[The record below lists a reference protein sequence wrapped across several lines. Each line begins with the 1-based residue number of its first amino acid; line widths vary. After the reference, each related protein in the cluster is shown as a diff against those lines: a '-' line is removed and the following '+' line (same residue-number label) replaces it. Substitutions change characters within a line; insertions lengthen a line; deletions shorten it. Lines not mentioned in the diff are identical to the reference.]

1 MNRTLIE
8 DTVTDVLARSNSK
21 IEVVLENLFP
31 GKRLIGGKYNLDDNR
46 ITLYL
51 GVLEQQCELLFD
63 SLEPFQ
69 EYVRVVLAHELGHAH
84 DPELEYLSNRLSSI
98 RGKVS
103 RTRISLR
110 LEQNA
115 WQYADDLLRGENPIV
130 FDTIRGQSLSGY
142 YEVLPE
148 YARYLAAASTATTA

>member
-8 DTVTDVLARSNSK
+8 DTVTDVLTRSNSK
-21 IEVVLENLFP
+21 IEVVLEHLFP

-51 GVLEQQCELLFD
+51 GVLEQQCRILFD
-63 SLEPFQ
+63 SLEPFE

-84 DPELEYLSNRLSSI
+84 DPELEYLSDRLVHI
-98 RGKVS
+98 RGQLS
-103 RTRISLR
+103 RTRVSLR

-115 WQYADDLLRGENPIV
+115 WRYANDLLRLENPIV
-130 FDTIRGQSLSGY
+130 FDTIMGQSLSGY

-148 YARYLAAASTATTA
+148 YAHYVESAATTA

>member
-8 DTVTDVLARSNSK
+8 HIVTDVLTRSNSE

-31 GKRLIGGKYNLDDNR
+31 GRRLVGGKYSLDDNR

-51 GVLEQQCELLFD
+51 GVLEEQCKLLFG
-63 SLEPFQ
+63 SLEPFE

-84 DPELEYLSNRLSSI
+84 DPELEYLSERLVRI

-103 RTRISLR
+103 RTRVSLR
-110 LEQNA
+110 LEENA
-115 WQYADDLLRGENPIV
+115 WRYADNLVRIENPAV
-130 FDTIRGQSLSGY
+130 FDTIRGQSLTGY
-142 YEVLPE
+142 YELLPE
-148 YARYLAAASTATTA
+148 YAELIATTA